1 MCYHGDARPPLVP
14 VRAGVASG
22 GDMVMRSTDGSYFTA
37 HFAHPDTPSVTGVV
51 ILPDVRGLHDFYRD
65 LAHRFA
71 EAGHHAVA
79 IDYFGRTAGTTAR
92 ADDFAFRDHVAQME
106 PANVDRDVAAAVAWL
121 CGTAKTTVTV
131 GFCLGGAL
139 SWRQSA
145 ANPRLAGCVGF
156 YGKPDRAR
164 DAIPGMRAPVLLLA
178 AGQDHTPVGEVE
190 AFAADVRAAG
200 TEADLYVYRDAP
212 HSFFDRR
219 FDDYKYECA
228 DAWRRILEFID
239 ARSEIDWAAVSPG
252 EA

>member
-1 MCYHGDARPPLVP
+1 MCYHGDARPPLAP
-14 VRAGVASG
+14 VRAGVAAG
-22 GDMVMRSTDGSYFTA
+22 GDMVMRSTDGSYFSA
-37 HFAHPDTPSVTGVV
+37 HFARPDIPSATGVV
-51 ILPDVRGLHDFYRD
+51 ILPDVRGLHDFYRE

-121 CGTAKTTVTV
+121 SRTATTTVTL

-145 ANPRLAGCVGF
+145 ANSRLAGCIGF

-178 AGQDHTPVGEVE
+178 AGQDHTPVAEVE
-190 AFAADVRAAG
+190 AFAADIRAAG
-200 TEADLYVYRDAP
+200 TEAHLYVYRNAP
-212 HSFFDRR
+212 HSFFDRS
-219 FDDYKYECA
+219 FDGYRDECA

-239 ARSEIDWAAVSPG
+239 ARRG
-252 EA
+252 

>member
-1 MCYHGDARPPLVP
+1 VCYHGDARPPLAP
-14 VRAGVASG
+14 IRAGVAAG
-22 GDMVMRSTDGSYFTA
+22 GDMVMRSTDGSYFSA
-37 HFAHPDTPSVTGVV
+37 HFAHPDIPSTTGVV

-71 EAGHHAVA
+71 EAGHHAVV

-92 ADDFAFRDHVAQME
+92 ADDFAFRDHVAQMV
-106 PANVDRDVAAAVAWL
+106 PANVDRDVAAAVTWL
-121 CGTAKTTVTV
+121 SATATTTVTV

-145 ANPRLAGCVGF
+145 SNPGLSGCVGF

-164 DAIPGMRAPVLLLA
+164 DVIPAMRAPLLLLA
-178 AGQDHTPVGEVE
+178 AGQDNTPVDEVE

-200 TEADLYVYRDAP
+200 IEADLYVYRDAP

-219 FDDYKYECA
+219 FDDYRDDCA
-228 DAWRRILEFID
+228 DAWRRILAFIE
-239 ARSEIDWAAVSPG
+239 ARQP
-252 EA
+252 

>member
-1 MCYHGDARPPLVP
+1 MCYHGDARPPLAP
-14 VRAGVASG
+14 VRAGVATS
-22 GDMVMRSTDGSYFTA
+22 GDMVMRSTDGSYFSA
-37 HFAHPDTPSVTGVV
+37 HFAHPDIASATGVV
-51 ILPDVRGLHDFYRD
+51 ILPDIRGLHDFYRD

-92 ADDFAFRDHVAQME
+92 AEDFAFRDHVVQMD
-106 PANVDRDVAAAVAWL
+106 PANVDRDVDAAAAWL
-121 CGTAKTTVTV
+121 RGTASAAFTV

-145 ANPRLAGCVGF
+145 SNPGLAGCVGF

-164 DAIPGMRAPVLLLA
+164 DTIPTMRAPILILA
-178 AGQDHTPVGEVE
+178 AGQDNTPVADVE

-200 TEADLYVYRDAP
+200 TTADVHVYPDAP

-219 FDDYKYECA
+219 FDDYTDECA

-239 ARSEIDWAAVSPG
+239 RTPTGAGRRS
-252 EA
+252 

>member
-1 MCYHGDARPPLVP
+1 MCYHGDARPPLAP
-14 VRAGVASG
+14 VRAGVAAS
-22 GDMVMRSTDGSYFTA
+22 GDMVMRSTDGSYFSA
-37 HFAHPDTPSVTGVV
+37 HFAHPDIPSATGVV

-106 PANVDRDVAAAVAWL
+106 PVNVDRDVAAAVAWL
-121 CGTAKTTVTV
+121 SGTASANFTV

-145 ANPRLAGCVGF
+145 ANPGPAGCVGF

-164 DAIPGMRAPVLLLA
+164 DVIPEMRAPILLLA
-178 AGQDHTPVGEVE
+178 AGQDHTPVAEVE
-190 AFAADVRAAG
+190 NFAAEVRAAG
-200 TEADLYVYRDAP
+200 TEADLHVYPGAP

-219 FDDYKYECA
+219 FEDYKDECA
-228 DAWRRILEFID
+228 DAWRRILDFID
-239 ARSEIDWAAVSPG
+239 SKS
-252 EA
+252 

>member
-1 MCYHGDARPPLVP
+1 
-14 VRAGVASG
+14 
-22 GDMVMRSTDGSYFTA
+22 MVMRSTDGSYFSA
-37 HFAHPDTPSVTGVV
+37 HFAHPDISSATGVV

-65 LAHRFA
+65 LAHRLA

-92 ADDFAFRDHVAQME
+92 GDDFPFRDHVAEIE
-106 PANVDRDVAAAVAWL
+106 PSSVDRDVAAAVAWL
-121 CGTAKTTVTV
+121 GRTATATFTV

-145 ANPRLAGCVGF
+145 ANPGLAGCVGF

-164 DAIPGMRAPVLLLA
+164 DAIPGMRAPLLLLA
-178 AGQDHTPVGEVE
+178 AGEDVTPVAEVE

-200 TEADLYVYRDAP
+200 TEAELHVYSDAP

-219 FDDYKYECA
+219 FDDYKDESV
-228 DAWRRILEFID
+228 DAWRRLLDFID
-239 ARSEIDWAAVSPG
+239 TRQG
-252 EA
+252 